1 MKRTEE
7 KINQVYAF
15 TVDFYNQN
23 GFPPSIREIC
33 LKCNV
38 KSTATVYSYLEK
50 LKNRGLLLKTPLKKR
65 ALTIA
70 KKQNEFK
77 SVPLVGTVRAGQPIF
92 AVENLEGYCPLPE
105 ELDSGGDEFALKVQ
119 GDSMINAGI
128 FERDII
134 IVNRQN
140 TANSGEIVVAL
151 VDDEATVKRFYKK
164 NGKVFLHPEN
174 DALSDMVFDDVVIL
188 GVVKGLIRKL

>member
-33 LKCNV
+33 LKCDV

-77 SVPLVGTVRAGQPIF
+77 SIPLVGTVRAGQPIF

-151 VDDEATVKRFYKK
+151 VDDEATIKRFYKK
-164 NGKVFLHPEN
+164 NGKVVLHPEN
-174 DALSDMVFDDVVIL
+174 DALCDMIFDDVVIL